1 MESRA
6 NGSTKVKAAQLNAPS
21 EAMRSL
27 VRLAGSPLLLFL
39 LSACVVIPIPNPND
53 FVGTHKGVPDSV
65 VRGIQPGTTTRAD
78 ILLQLSEP
86 WIRGTDDGYF
96 VYSWVESLGGGGAV
110 AALLIYPVGG
120 LVGGVVDAGF
130 KCHCLVI
137 QFSDLGRVE
146 RITVF
151 SEAGAAVDMTVFPCP
166 DEEMLDAIQQWLAQ
180 SPARP

>member
-1 MESRA
+1 MNA
-6 NGSTKVKAAQLNAPS
+6 VQLNVLSAAAS
-21 EAMRSL
+21 SFA
-27 VRLAGSPLLLFL
+27 RLACLALLPLLLG
-39 LSACVVIPIPNPND
+39 ACVVIPMPNPND

-86 WIRGTDDGYF
+86 WIRGTGDGYF

-120 LVGGVVDAGF
+120 LVGGVVETGL

-137 QFSDLGRVE
+137 QFSDLGQVE
-146 RITVF
+146 RLTVL
-151 SEAGAAVDMTVFPCP
+151 SDEGTAVDVTVFPCP
-166 DEEMLDAIQQWLAQ
+166 GKRLQEAIQQWLAQ